1 MNFDWSLAER
11 NLIFKFDAGTSRGI
25 LKNKYS
31 AFLKLHNK
39 KSNAVGLGEAGPLKG
54 LSEEFDEDLKSL
66 IHFKLRELKGNA
78 QLIEEFIQQDYKV
91 FSSIKFAIES
101 AFNDVHLESPFQI
114 YKTGFFEGLQ
124 DIPINGLIW
133 MGDYEFMK
141 TQVAQKLKDGF
152 DCIKIKIGAL
162 DVDREMRL
170 IHNLRKKFRKDKI
183 EIRVD
188 ANGAFQYDEAREIMN
203 ELYKLDIHSI
213 EQPIAVKKLEEMSRL
228 ARDSKLAIA
237 LDEELIGVREP
248 KDKLALLKTIKPQ
261 FIVLK
266 PSLHGG
272 LFETSQWI
280 EFAKSQAIGWWI
292 TSALESNIGLNAI
305 SQFVS
310 QYNPDIYQGL
320 GTGKLFEN
328 NIKSPLTISKGKI
341 SYDNSLNWD
350 LEDLEFKPL

>member
-1 MNFDWSLAER
+1 MNFDWSLGER

-25 LKNKYS
+25 IKNKYS
-31 AFLKLHNK
+31 AFLKLHNE

-66 IHFKLRELKGNA
+66 IHFKLKELNGDA
-78 QLIEEFIQQDYKV
+78 QLIEEFIQRDYQV

-101 AFNDVHLESPFQI
+101 AFYDVRLESPFQI
-114 YKTGFFEGLQ
+114 YKTGFFNGQ
-124 DIPINGLIW
+124 QHIPINGLIW
-133 MGDYEFMK
+133 MGEYEFMK
-141 TQVAQKLKDGF
+141 EQIAQKLNDGF
-152 DCIKIKIGAL
+152 ECIKIKIGAL
-162 DVDREMRL
+162 DIDREMSL
-170 IHNLRKKFRKDKI
+170 IHDLRKKFRKDKI

-213 EQPIAVKKLEEMSRL
+213 EQPIAVKNFEDMSRL

-248 KDKLALLKTIKPQ
+248 NDKLALLKLIRPQ

-272 LFETSQWI
+272 LYETSQWI
-280 EFAKSQAIGWWI
+280 DFAESQGIGWWI

-310 QYNPDIYQGL
+310 QYKPDLYQGL

-328 NIKSPLTISKGKI
+328 NIKSPLTISTGKI
-341 SYDNSLNWD
+341 SYNNSLDWD
-350 LEDLEFKPL
+350 LKDLEFKPL